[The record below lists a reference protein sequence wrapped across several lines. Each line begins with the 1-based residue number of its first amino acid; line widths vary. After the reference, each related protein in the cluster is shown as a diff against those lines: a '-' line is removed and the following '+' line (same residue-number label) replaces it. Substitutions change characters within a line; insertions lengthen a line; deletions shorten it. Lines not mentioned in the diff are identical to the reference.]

1 MKKKLIIGVFL
12 LTFLLCAPFSRMDL
26 SSGVPPEPEEAE
38 EEPAALPPAAPAPAE
53 APVLQDGTY
62 TLTLT
67 SSVGLLT
74 YYNQNDVRWANALY
88 GGRDPIGG
96 YGCGPT
102 VLAMI
107 VSSFTNQ
114 TCLPSDM
121 ADWAAANNYWSAGS
135 GTKHNFFLEGATAFG
150 FQAVPFQNFT
160 PEGVISEL
168 RNGHILVALMG
179 PGHFSDSGHFIIIYN
194 YWSGTQV
201 SVADPASLERTQ
213 TPWEAQLIL
222 DELLYGATGGGP
234 VWSIS
239 PK

>member
-135 GTKHNFFLEGATAFG
+135 GTKHNFFLEGAAAFG

-222 DELLYGATGGGP
+222 DELLYVATGGGP

>member
-1 MKKKLIIGVFL
+1 MKKKLIIGAFL
-12 LTFLLCAPFSRMDL
+12 LAFLLCAPFSCIDL
-26 SSGVPPEPEEAE
+26 ASGVPEEPEKE
-38 EEPAALPPAAPAPAE
+38 EEPAVLPPAAPAPE
-53 APVLQDGTY
+53 ETPVLKDGTY

-74 YYNQNDVRWANALY
+74 YYNQNDARWANALY

-107 VSSFTNQ
+107 VSSFTDQ

-135 GTKHNFFLEGATAFG
+135 GTKHNFFLEGAAAFG
-150 FQAVPFQNFT
+150 FRAVPFQNFT

-168 RNGHILVALMG
+168 RSGHILVALMG

-222 DELLYGATGGGP
+222 DELSYGASGGGP